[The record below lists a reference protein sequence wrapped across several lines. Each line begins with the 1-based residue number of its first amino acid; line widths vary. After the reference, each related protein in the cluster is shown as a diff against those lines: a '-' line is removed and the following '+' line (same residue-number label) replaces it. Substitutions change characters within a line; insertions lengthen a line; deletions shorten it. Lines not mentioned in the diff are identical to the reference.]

1 MSRGVRIFRRLLRL
15 FPAEFRGDFGDDMTR
30 TFEDHHDEVA
40 ARGGVIAHVRL
51 WIDTVLGILMT
62 APREHWDLLRQDIR
76 YGVRSLGRNPGF
88 ATVALLALGLGVGA
102 TTAVFS
108 VVNSVLLQPLPYRSA
123 DRLVRLIENVPA
135 RESVTGQPE
144 RIASMATD
152 EFTEWRG
159 RMRTLSHMGMYGAA
173 SMTLIE
179 NGRAVRLRGARVSP
193 SIFPMLGLQPAM
205 GRLFEPGEEGRGA
218 DAVAIVA
225 HRTWQRHLGGD
236 SSILRQHRS
245 ITLDGRAYS
254 IVGVMGPDASF
265 PDPETEFWIPFV
277 PLDLQTGRVMRAAMI
292 ARLADDATI
301 ESAEQEANATGAPLR
316 PRPQPDATAT
326 AAAAAAAAAARPRFE
341 IVRVHDQ
348 LVAPVRPALRMLMAA
363 SAAVLLIACA
373 NVANLLLARNTTRR
387 REMAIRGALG
397 ASRIRL
403 ARQALTEHLVLALAG
418 WTVGLA
424 LAYGGVSLVATL
436 AAAQGPSWLASF
448 GGSVLPRV
456 DDLGIDGSVLA
467 FSLAAAGATA
477 LLFGLGPVVHQ
488 TRVQYTHAIAEATAA
503 AASGLSLFSRQR
515 RRAVLVVAQLGMATV
530 LLIGAGLLIR
540 SFVKLASVDTGYEP
554 NDVLT
559 FQAVLPPGRT
569 EDPRRPVFATE
580 LTRRLRDLPRVQLAG
595 FTNILPLTTGRFVVS
610 FTIPGVAPEATTAD
624 VGSRPQTRYVS
635 QDYLRAIGVRLVEG
649 RWFGDRDDATGAKVV
664 LVNQALARRF
674 FGDRSP
680 VGTFVTLG
688 NTPWEIVGVV
698 GDVRQ
703 GGLDTDAEPQW
714 FIDFRQ
720 LTQYVPAIPH
730 AGGVFFAVR
739 TSDDPVAMVSTI
751 RAIAR
756 QIESQA
762 ALDNVYA
769 LDALVSAALARPRFY
784 AILMG
789 LFASAAAALAAIGIY
804 GVLAYAVARRTREIG
819 IRMALGAPRRR
830 VLWLVLGQGAGLT
843 LTGILFGVAGAVLLT
858 RYLRTMLFGLTPLD
872 PPTFL
877 GVSIVFAGIAA
888 LACYVPA
895 RRAMAV
901 DPLTALREE

>member
-1 MSRGVRIFRRLLRL
+1 MPRGDRIFRRLLRL

-30 TFEDHHDEVA
+30 TFQDHHDEVA
-40 ARGGVIAHVRL
+40 ARGGIIAHARL
-51 WIDTVLGILMT
+51 WLDTVLGILMT
-62 APREHWDLLRQDIR
+62 APREHWDLLRQDSR
-76 YGVRSLGRNPGF
+76 YGVRSLARNPGF
-88 ATVALLALGLGVGA
+88 AIVALLALGLGVGA

-135 RESVTGQPE
+135 RESITGQPE
-144 RIASMATD
+144 RVASMATD
-152 EFTEWRG
+152 EFIDWRS

-173 SMTLIE
+173 SMTLTE
-179 NGRAVRLRGARVSP
+179 NGSAIRLRGARVSP
-193 SIFPMLGLQPAM
+193 GIFPMLGLQPVM
-205 GRLFEPGEEGRGA
+205 GRLFESGEENRGA
-218 DAVAIVA
+218 DSVVIVA
-225 HRTWQRHLGGD
+225 HRAWQRHLGSD
-236 SSILRQHRS
+236 PSILSRS
-245 ITLDGRAYS
+245 ITLEGRSYS
-254 IVGVMGPDASF
+254 IIGVMGPDALF
-265 PDPETEFWIPFV
+265 PDRDTEFWVPFV
-277 PLDLQTGRVMRAAMI
+277 PLDAQTGRLMRASMI
-292 ARLADDATI
+292 ARLADGVTL
-301 ESAEQEANATGAPLR
+301 ESAAQEANAIGRPLR
-316 PRPQPDATAT
+316 PPARPSASADGVT
-326 AAAAAAAAAARPRFE
+326 RPRFE
-341 IVRVHDQ
+341 VVRVHDQ

-397 ASRIRL
+397 AGRIRL

-418 WTVGLA
+418 WGVGLA

-436 AAAQGPSWLASF
+436 AAAQGPSWLADFDGASF
-448 GGSVLPRV
+448 NGNVLPRI

-467 FSLAAAGATA
+467 FSLAAACATA

-488 TRVQYTHAIAEATAA
+488 TRVQYSSAIAEATAA
-503 AASGLSLFSRQR
+503 ATSGLGLLSRQR
-515 RRAVLVVAQLGMATV
+515 RRSVLVVAQFGMATM

-554 NDVLT
+554 HDVLT
-559 FQAVLPPGRT
+559 FQAVLPPGRI

-580 LTRRLRDLPRVQLAG
+580 LTRRLRDLPHVQLAG
-595 FTNILPLTTGRFVVS
+595 FTNILPLTTGRFVLT
-610 FTIPGVAPEATTAD
+610 FTIPGVAPEAMTAS
-624 VGSRPQTRYVS
+624 GGERPQTRYVS

-649 RWFGDRDDATGAKVV
+649 RWFGDGDDATGAKVV

-674 FGDRSP
+674 FGNKSP
-680 VGTFVTLG
+680 IGTFVTLG
-688 NTPWEIVGVV
+688 SAPWEIIGVV

-703 GGLDTDAEPQW
+703 GGLDTEAGPQW

-720 LTQYVPAIPH
+720 LTDHVPVGRH

-739 TSDDPVAMVSTI
+739 TTDDPTAMVSSV

-769 LDALVSAALARPRFY
+769 LDAMVSAALARPRFY

-789 LFASAAAALAAIGIY
+789 LFASSAAALAAIGIF
-804 GVLAYAVARRTREIG
+804 GVLAYAVAQRTREIG

-830 VLWLVLGQGAGLT
+830 VLWLVLGQGAALT
-843 LTGILFGVAGAVLLT
+843 LTGIVIGIGGAVVLT

-872 PPTFL
+872 PLTFV
-877 GVSIVFAGIAA
+877 GVSLVFAGIAA

-895 RRAMAV
+895 RRALAV
-901 DPLTALREE
+901 DPLIALREE